1 MRIQLMLD
9 YVVYLLVRTLLCV
22 IQALPMSACQAMCR
36 GLATLCCD
44 WLKVRR
50 RIVEENLLHA
60 FPELNNAERHDIAWR
75 MWEHLFLML
84 IEMAHTPRKIHDSN
98 WRDYLFFSN
107 DAEMIARLWSG
118 KPNVFLSAHHG
129 NFELAGYTLGLF
141 GFQTFTV
148 ARPLDNRFL
157 DRYINAFRSSQ
168 GQHILPKNGSA
179 ADVDRML
186 AAGATLSVLGDQH
199 AGPKGCFVEFF
210 GRPAS
215 THKSIAL
222 FSMANQAHLLVGYAE
237 RQSKPLQYVMGNEET
252 ISPSDFAGV
261 REMTQHY
268 SRALERIIRR
278 APEQYWWLHRRWR
291 DAPAPRQKEKKA
303 AA

>member
-1 MRIQLMLD
+1 LL
-9 YVVYLLVRTLLCV
+9 VYLLVRTLLCV
-22 IQALPMSACQAMCR
+22 IQALPMSACQAFCR
-36 GLATLCCD
+36 GLATLACK
-44 WLKVRR
+44 LKVRR
-50 RIVEENLLHA
+50 KIVEENLRHA
-60 FPELNNAERHDIAWR
+60 FPELSENERNDIAWR

-84 IEMAHTPRKIHDSN
+84 IEMAHAPRKIHDSN
-98 WRDYLFFSN
+98 WRDYLQFVN
-107 DAEMIARLWSG
+107 DGEMIARLWSG

-129 NFELAGYTLGLF
+129 NFELAGYVLGMF
-141 GFQTFTV
+141 GFPTFTV
-148 ARPLDNRFL
+148 ARPLDNPFL

-168 GQHILPKNGSA
+168 GQYILPKNGSA

-186 AAGATLSVLGDQH
+186 AGGATLSVLGDQH

-222 FSMANQAHLLVGYAE
+222 FSIANHAPLLVGYAE
-237 RQSKPLQYVMGNEET
+237 RQHEPLHYMIGTEQP
-252 ISPSDFAGV
+252 ISPADFGGV

-268 SRALERIIRR
+268 SRILETIIRR

-291 DAPAPRQKEKKA
+291 DAPPARRQEKLA
-303 AA
+303 A